1 MDKNYFLLFFFLG
14 FFLICTCNNL
24 IHCRSLKK
32 KHLEGLEEVSHY
44 YGGALLAGKKKYT
57 YDVKTDRAVVSA
69 AVKVL

>member
-1 MDKNYFLLFFFLG
+1 M
-14 FFLICTCNNL
+14 
-24 IHCRSLKK
+24 
-32 KHLEGLEEVSHY
+32 EEESHY